1 MAFTRISNA
10 SLNSRGATTLPD
22 QPTISAPALKE
33 EFDAPAKKIVAPAV
47 NNLMD
52 ELEAT
57 TSAGNIGAQAPSG
70 RTGTTAQGVINSVSS
85 DLAAVEAQAH
95 THTNKAVIDKF
106 NDTGTGL
113 TYDGNPVGAVTSV
126 NSQTGAVVLTAS
138 DVGALP
144 STTAI
149 PSKTSDL
156 TNDSGFITASDIP
169 TIPSKTSDLT
179 NDSNFVAD
187 ASYVHTDNNYDATDK
202 AIVSGVTAAIAAK
215 STVSWNQIDTTG
227 TKIAEITIDGV
238 TTDVKATGGGGS
250 ADAYKTIDAGGTSFV
265 ASGADTFKINAGSN
279 VTITPLTGDKGI
291 QISAAGGG
299 TSTGDM
305 LMTDYDSQGDVKTA
319 GGIDAYVSA
328 EIGKLDGTVSGS
340 AGTGNTLTAFSQ
352 TDGKVSATFG
362 AISIT
367 KSQVSDFPSLATVAT
382 SGAYADLTGKPSIPT
397 VTDTY
402 SGTSSNGMSGKA
414 VKSAIDAL
422 DVTVSGMGVG
432 KTLASLTETDG
443 KIAATFQNISITKS
457 QISDFP
463 TIPTVNNATLTIQ
476 KNGSNVQTFTAN
488 QSTNATANIVTGA
501 FIKTASVANNAVT
514 FTGINDSGTYGYDV
528 FFNITGSST
537 NKSPYAKLT
546 SISGAG
552 TSNMSLTY
560 ETDAD
565 SGTNNARL
573 YQYK

>member
-57 TSAGNIGAQAPSG
+57 TSAGNIGAQAPAG

-85 DLAAVEAQAH
+85 ALAVVEAQAH
-95 THTNKAVIDKF
+95 AHPNKAVIDKF
-106 NDTGTGL
+106 ADTGTGL

-126 NSQTGAVVLTAS
+126 NGKTGTVNLTAS

-149 PSKTSDL
+149 PTKTSDL
-156 TNDSGFITASDIP
+156 TNDSGFITANDIP

-187 ASYVHTDNNYDATDK
+187 ANYVHTDNNYDAAAK
-202 AIVSGVTAAIAAK
+202 AIVDGATAAIAAK

-250 ADAYKTIDAGGTSFV
+250 ADAYKTIDAGGQSFV

-279 VTITPLTGDKGI
+279 VTITALSSPDKGI
-291 QISAAGGG
+291 QISATGGG
-299 TSTGDM
+299 QSTGDM

-328 EIGKLDGTVSGS
+328 EIGKLDGTVSGT
-340 AGTGNTLTAFSQ
+340 AGAGNTLTAFSQ

-367 KSQVSDFPSLATVAT
+367 KSQVSDFPT
-382 SGAYADLTGKPSIPT
+382 IPT
-397 VTDTY
+397 ITDTY
-402 SGTSSNGMSGKA
+402 SGTSSDGMSGKA

-422 DVTVSGMGVG
+422 DVTVSGVGAG

-488 QSTNATANIVTGA
+488 QSTNATANILTGA